1 MSVIAATELG
11 LLQDLSAR
19 IGGDQLLVQAATGN
33 TSLKQNGQMW
43 IKASGTWLAHAV
55 EDAIFIPID
64 LDDTRRQIARGI
76 DPAGQSFTVGRKQLG
91 TSVETAMHAVLHWRV
106 VVHVHSVNTIAW
118 AVREDG
124 PEQLEKL
131 LAGIAWQW
139 IPYTSS
145 GLPLARSIEAS
156 VAARPETRVLILANH
171 GLVVCGDTCEETEA
185 LLREVECR
193 VRIAPRRSVEPDWAL
208 LARLADSG
216 VWRVP
221 PSIPV
226 HAMATDPVNR
236 RIVTEGILYPCQ
248 AIFLSTQARIYSASV
263 TTAELALVDEPFV
276 LIEGIGTLAR
286 RRRNPT
292 ESATLAG
299 LALVLQ
305 RIPQSAPL
313 RYLREDQVRDLLCA
327 DVYHYRERVE
337 DNGAE
342 HLALHPPVAA
352 GDVPTHHG

>member
-1 MSVIAATELG
+1 MSVIAATEPG
-11 LLQDLSAR
+11 FLQSLSAR
-19 IGGDQLLVQAATGN
+19 IGSDQLLVQAATGN
-33 TSLKQNGQMW
+33 TSLKQEGRMW

-55 EDAIFIPID
+55 EDEIFIPID
-64 LDDTRRQIARGI
+64 LADTRRQISRGT
-76 DPAGQSFTVGRKQLG
+76 DPAGQSFTVGHKQLG
-91 TSVETAMHAVLHWRV
+91 TSVETAMHAVLHWQV

-118 AVREDG
+118 AVRDDG
-124 PEQLEKL
+124 PEQLERL

-156 VAARPETRVLILANH
+156 VAARPETRVLVLANH
-171 GLVVCGDTCEETEA
+171 GLVVCGDNCEEAEN
-185 LLREVECR
+185 LLREVERR
-193 VRIAPRRSVEPDWAL
+193 VSISPRRSIEPDWAL

-236 RIVTEGILYPCQ
+236 RIVSEGILYPCQ
-248 AIFLSTQARIYSASV
+248 AIFLSTQARIFPATVS
-263 TTAELALVDEPFV
+263 TTELALIDEPYV
-276 LIEGIGTLAR
+276 MIEGIGTLAR

-305 RIPQSAPL
+305 RIPESAPL
-313 RYLREDQVRDLLCA
+313 RYLGENQVRDLLCA

-342 HLALHPPVAA
+342 HLSLHPPVVA
-352 GDVPTHHG
+352 GGFPTHHS